1 MGKAFVTFMIVRN
14 KVGDDMSE
22 IVPSYILT
30 IDEDEL
36 NILRENL
43 LNDYAAPAKLM
54 IDQIDYKI
62 RLGYRGAYT
71 RKFRK
76 RSYIVHFKNAN
87 NILGAHAIHLNAEYK
102 DPSIMRNKLSLDFFQ
117 DLGVLAPDCKHIN
130 FFRNETFRGIYL
142 QLESVDDLF
151 LQKRNLPPGPI
162 YYATNNDA
170 NFSFERDGRRKR
182 SLLSG
187 MQRANGLLSDDQY
200 LIDLIT
206 VINNTHRKD
215 FHYHIQ
221 NYINIEKYFNWLV
234 GVVCTMNN
242 DGFNHN
248 YSLYRNSDN
257 GLFEIMPWDYDA
269 TWGRKISG
277 GIMDHK
283 YVPIEGKP
291 GNMLKDRLLEIPD
304 FCKIYKEKLEEIL
317 ETKYTVNYLED
328 KVAALHDLI
337 RPYYLLDPYIN
348 DNIDIFDYEPEMILQ
363 FVRNRNLFLKANLKN
378 LY

>member
-1 MGKAFVTFMIVRN
+1 MIIRN
-14 KVGDDMSE
+14 KGGEYMSE
-22 IVPSYILT
+22 SVPSYVLT

-36 NILRENL
+36 NILRKNL
-43 LNDYAAPAKLM
+43 LNDYAAPSRLM
-54 IDQIDYKI
+54 IDNIDYKI

-76 RSYIVHFKNAN
+76 RSYIVHFKNSK
-87 NILGAHAIHLNAEYK
+87 NILEARAIHLNAEYK
-102 DPSIMRNKLSLDFFQ
+102 DPSIIRNKLSLDFFK
-117 DLGVLAPDCKHIN
+117 DLGVLSPDTKHIN

-151 LQKRNLPPGPI
+151 LKKRGLPSGSI
-162 YYATNNDA
+162 YYATSNDA

-187 MQRANGLLSDDQY
+187 LQLANGVPSDNQY
-200 LIDLIT
+200 LIDFLN
-206 VINNTHRKD
+206 VINTAPPKN
-215 FHYHIQ
+215 FPYIIQ
-221 NYINIEKYFNWLV
+221 NYINIEKYFGWLA
-234 GVVCTMNN
+234 GAVCTMNN

-248 YSLYRNSDN
+248 YSLYRNSKS

-291 GNMLKDRLLEIPD
+291 GNLLKDRLLEITD
-304 FCKIYKEKLEEIL
+304 FRKVYKDKLEEIL

-328 KVAALHDLI
+328 KIATLHELI
-337 RPYYLLDPYIN
+337 RPHYLMDPYIN
-348 DNIDIFDYEPEMILQ
+348 DNIDIFDYEPEMIMQ
-363 FVRNRNLFLKANLKN
+363 FIHNRNHYLKMSLKS
-378 LY
+378 LD

>member
-1 MGKAFVTFMIVRN
+1 
-14 KVGDDMSE
+14 MSKS
-22 IVPSYILT
+22 VPSYILT

-43 LNDYAAPAKLM
+43 INDYAAPSKLN
-54 IDQIDYKI
+54 IDGIDYKI

-76 RSYIVHFKNAN
+76 RSYIVHFHNSN
-87 NILGAHAIHLNAEYK
+87 NILEAHAIHLNAEYK
-102 DPSIMRNKLSLDFFQ
+102 DPSIIRNKLSLDFFQ
-117 DLGVLAPDCKHIN
+117 DLGVLAPDTKHIN

-151 LQKRNLPPGPI
+151 LKKRGLPSGPI

-170 NFSFERDGRRKR
+170 NFAFDREGRRKR

-187 MQRANGLLSDDQY
+187 LQRVHGLLSDDQN
-200 LIDLIT
+200 LIDFIT
-206 VINNTHRKD
+206 VINKSDSID
-215 FHYHIQ
+215 FSYRIG
-221 NYINIEKYFNWLV
+221 NYLDLDKYFSWLV
-234 GVVCTMNN
+234 GAVCTMNN

-248 YSLYRNSDN
+248 YSIYRNSET

-283 YVPIEGKP
+283 YVPIDGRP
-291 GNMLKDRLLEIPD
+291 GNLLKDRLLD
-304 FCKIYKEKLEEIL
+304 SHKFRKMYKEKLEEVL

-328 KVAALHDLI
+328 KIMSLHQLV
-337 RPYYLLDPYIN
+337 RPHYLRDPYIN
-348 DNIDIFDYEPEMILQ
+348 NNIEIFDYEPEMITQ
-363 FVRNRNLFLKANLKN
+363 FIRNRNHYLKTQLKYFN
-378 LY
+378 